1 MHVYVELKLK
11 KKKEVPT
18 FHPKPEMETVLLLKD
33 FLKTIL
39 AFEVGEPL
47 LSREHKRSLNLV
59 LNLEFYT

>member
-1 MHVYVELKLK
+1 
-11 KKKEVPT
+11 
-18 FHPKPEMETVLLLKD
+18 METVLLLKD